1 MMLIL
6 QINGV
11 RKMGRRKTS
20 DNIKY
25 LVLTAIFSAMVY
37 VLTAFVKIPTHQGYI
52 HIGDGMIYIAA
63 ALLPM
68 PYAML
73 TGAVGAGFSDYLS
86 GYPMWVLPTVI
97 IKALSVAAFSSAGQT
112 IVSKRNILAMLPAS
126 IVCIGGYYL
135 AAVALYGD
143 WGAALVDIP
152 TNAIQSAASIALF
165 IFLGFSLDRM
175 SFKRRFLSA
184 PKRDS

>member
-1 MMLIL
+1 MRIL
-6 QINGV
+6 QIDGV
-11 RKMGRRKTS
+11 KKMGKK
-20 DNIKY
+20 NVNENMKY

-52 HIGDGMIYIAA
+52 HVGDGIIYLAA

-68 PYAML
+68 PYAMI
-73 TGAVGAGFSDYLS
+73 TGALGAGLSDYLS
-86 GYPMWVLPTVI
+86 GYPMWVLPTII
-97 IKALSVAAFSSAGQT
+97 IKALGVVAFSSAGQN
-112 IVSKRNILAMLPAS
+112 IVTKRNIFAMVPAA

-152 TNAIQSAASIALF
+152 TNGIQCVASAALF
-165 IFLGFSLDRM
+165 LFLGFSLDKL
-175 SFKRRFLSA
+175 SFKRRFLSTL
-184 PKRDS
+184 RG